1 MQAAE
6 LQGQVGS
13 YESFTELCI
22 QELRR
27 LSMLAGEPFQLP
39 ALPPPAQ
46 VLLAACAER
55 ALHLS
60 CASQHDLGASW
71 LPVMTMEGH
80 AALMMRGFAG
90 IWHVAHINASFHS
103 TLAIKQAN

>member
-1 MQAAE
+1 MVSAKAFCLAETPICGCTGSSNQQLAVQAAE

-46 VLLAACAER
+46 VLLFACAEH
-55 ALHLS
+55 ALLLS
-60 CASQHDLGASW
+60 YAS
-71 LPVMTMEGH
+71 
-80 AALMMRGFAG
+80 
-90 IWHVAHINASFHS
+90 
-103 TLAIKQAN
+103 